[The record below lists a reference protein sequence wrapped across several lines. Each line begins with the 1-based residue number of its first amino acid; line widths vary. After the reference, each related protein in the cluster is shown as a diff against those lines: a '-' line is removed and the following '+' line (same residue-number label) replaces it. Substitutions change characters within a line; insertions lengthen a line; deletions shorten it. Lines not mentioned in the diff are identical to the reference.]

1 MLKVIIVDDE
11 AIVRLTLQTILDWEE
26 SGFQIVGAYA
36 NGKQALRYI
45 QEHQQVD
52 LVITDINMPIMNG
65 LEFIEVIKEMGIA
78 TEILVI
84 SAYDDY
90 ELVRKA
96 FKLGVN
102 DYILKPEINH
112 DSMQLLLSTIA
123 SRFNKNNSPQG
134 LKAEAYYQEQWLS
147 ALLFNE
153 VGDEAISVE
162 EAYTILENYVVCL
175 IMVEDYKRILERFG
189 QNFQKSLVT
198 PFEETVKQV
207 MLESKNYFLIS
218 RRPDEYVLIF
228 NNLSSDFEDVPIN
241 EHFEP
246 LLNRIRLQLKSFL
259 NISVTMTISSF
270 GKNQDCLRSLFDE
283 VNAYMA
289 LRYPFGKGAI
299 LFSSVMK
306 SLKKMVDEHNAI
318 DDKKILGMIL
328 AGNRSGVDLILEDIS
343 RKAIDFMSCAQDIK
357 NVVNF
362 YLILIC
368 EVGRYLNDI
377 QDDLLNVFRK
387 DMNYYERLLRFEHVK
402 EMDIFIKNWVYW
414 LMDYMSHQN
423 NRVESNVIEKAK
435 KYIFNNYKNPDI
447 SIKELSQFLGF
458 SEKHFSATFAKD
470 VGETFTDYLTR
481 MRIDHAKELM
491 IGTNM
496 KIYELCT
503 EIGYNNV
510 EHFSRVF
517 KKSTGFSPREYRNG

>member
-11 AIVRLTLQTILDWEE
+11 AIVRLTLQTILDWEL

-65 LEFIEVIKEMGIA
+65 LELIEVIKEMGIA

-123 SRFNKNNSPQG
+123 SRFHKNNSPKG
-134 LKAEAYYQEQWLS
+134 LKTEEHYQEQCLS
-147 ALLFNE
+147 ALLFDE
-153 VGDEAISVE
+153 VGGDSISVE
-162 EAYTILENYVVCL
+162 QECIILENYVVCF
-175 IMVEDYKRILERFG
+175 IMVEDNKRILERFG
-189 QNFQKSLVT
+189 QNLQDSLVI

-207 MLESKNYFLIS
+207 MLETKNYYLMS

-228 NNLSSDFEDVPIN
+228 NNLSSEFEDTPMN
-241 EHFEP
+241 EYLEP

-270 GKNQDCLRSLFDE
+270 GEKQECLRNLFDE
-283 VNAYMA
+283 VNAYMV
-289 LRYPFGKGAI
+289 LRSPFGKGAI

-306 SLKKMVDEHNAI
+306 SLKTRYDEHNYI
-318 DDKKILGMIL
+318 NNKKLLDMML
-328 AGNRSGVDLILEDIS
+328 ARNRSGVDLFLEDIS
-343 RKAIDFMSCAQDIK
+343 RQAKDFMSCTNDIK
-357 NVVNF
+357 NAANF

-368 EVGRYLNDI
+368 EVGIYLNDI

-387 DMNYYERLLRFEHVK
+387 NMNYYERLLRFEQVK
-402 EMDIFIKNWVYW
+402 EMDIFMKNWVYW
-414 LMDYMSHQN
+414 LMDYMSYKN

-491 IGTNM
+491 IGSNM
-496 KIYELCT
+496 KIYEICA